1 MCVLFVLQQDSTPA
15 SVYYVPNHWPHL
27 SGPVGTLLVPICRY
41 NDGL

>member
-1 MCVLFVLQQDSTPA
+1 MCVLFVFLQDSTTA

-27 SGPVGTLLVPICRY
+27 SGPVGTLLVPIYRY